1 MWEWIK
7 ERLKQSQ
14 REQQRKYQF
23 PGVDEYAGI
32 ERDSLGYIEYPEGHK
47 LHQTP
52 EQKAEPLP
60 GALEATMTQLG
71 LIKQQLDEGI
81 AQVLGTPKGEGR
93 IPDDWPMIGTKDKF
107 WKPYK

>member
-1 MWEWIK
+1 
-7 ERLKQSQ
+7 
-14 REQQRKYQF
+14 
-23 PGVDEYAGI
+23 
-32 ERDSLGYIEYPEGHK
+32 
-47 LHQTP
+47 
-52 EQKAEPLP
+52 
-60 GALEATMTQLG
+60 MTQLG